1 VKLKDIAKWA
11 LIAFAVWWIVQRPTD
26 AAHVVHNIG
35 TLLSSAANGLSHF
48 VSNI

>member
-1 VKLKDIAKWA
+1 MRLNNILKWA

-35 TLLSSAANGLSHF
+35 TLLSSAENGLSHF